1 MNCWIIWNFAME
13 VLACLQLQAATYDC
27 KFWRVFDLFVEDLYN
42 TIEQTDRIG
51 YIHMWQIELSGI
63 FYFII

>member
-1 MNCWIIWNFAME
+1 ME
-13 VLACLQLQAATYDC
+13 VLACLQLQAATYDR
-27 KFWRVFDLFVEDLYN
+27 KFWIVFDLFVEDLYN
-42 TIEQTDRIG
+42 TIEQIDRIG